1 MAITDPEIEAY
12 AVRHTTPE
20 PPWFASLADN
30 TRAKTDAPGMM
41 VGTLEG
47 RFLSFL
53 VHLAQPRLVLEIG
66 TFTGYSALS
75 MAEALPEGGRIVT
88 CDVSAD
94 HVRLAREH
102 VAATPYADRIEFRV
116 GPAMDTL
123 ATLDGPFD
131 LVFVDADKTGY
142 DAYLEA
148 VLPKLSP
155 HGVVV
160 VDNVLW
166 RGRVLDDSLDDPDTA
181 ALRAFNAKWARDPRV
196 ECVLLPIRDGVTLVR
211 HRRAAATPGATSG

>member
-1 MAITDPEIEAY
+1 MPITDPAIEAY
-12 AVRHTTPE
+12 AVAHTTPE
-20 PPWFASLADN
+20 PAWFASLADN
-30 TRAKTDAPGMM
+30 TRANTAAPGMM

-53 VHLAQPRLVLEIG
+53 VHLARPRLVLEIG

-75 MAEALPEGGRIVT
+75 MAEALPEGGRIIT
-88 CDVSAD
+88 CDVSED

-102 VAATPYADRIEFRV
+102 VGATPFADRIEFRL
-116 GPAMDTL
+116 GKAIDTL

-155 HGVVV
+155 QGVVV
-160 VDNVLW
+160 IDNVLW
-166 RGRVLDDSLDDPDTA
+166 RGQVLDESIDDPDTA
-181 ALRAFNAKWARDPRV
+181 ALRTFNTKWANDPRV
-196 ECVLLPIRDGVTLVR
+196 ECVLLPIRDGVTLL
-211 HRRAAATPGATSG
+211 RRR